1 MELPDP
7 ALRLNALLE
16 TTRIA
21 HEAIF
26 DLHRE
31 LASVGR
37 ATAESRSLLEESVD
51 ATLRRVPALT
61 SRARRLAS
69 RWREASVLRPDS
81 ADEARSEL
89 AAEVERIEGDLRSLI
104 ERQPEV
110 AARLRSI
117 LER

>member
-7 ALRLNALLE
+7 LLRLNAALE

-26 DLHRE
+26 DIYRE

-37 ATAESRSLLEESVD
+37 ATVESRGLLEESAD
-51 ATLRRVPALT
+51 LTLHRVPALT
-61 SRARRLAS
+61 STARRPAS
-69 RWREASVLRPDS
+69 TWREASVLSPDS

-89 AAEVERIEGDLRSLI
+89 AAEVESIEGDLRSLV
-104 ERQPEV
+104 ERQREI
-110 AARLRSI
+110 AARLRSM